1 MQKKYKK
8 LSEEIIHENHWWK
21 YKHDVYQCDDKQCSH
36 YYCETNGN
44 VIVVPVLDDGRIL
57 MIRQYRYLHDRHSV
71 EFPGGGIKIGET
83 SLQSAIR
90 ELREETGLQSTNFLK
105 VSEFEPDIGLVR
117 DTSHVFLAN
126 EISSQGDQQLDT
138 TEDIEIIL
146 RRPEEINEMVRRG
159 EFLNGQTLAAWTLV
173 RDMINVNKK

>member
-1 MQKKYKK
+1 
-8 LSEEIIHENHWWK
+8 
-21 YKHDVYQCDDKQCSH
+21 
-36 YYCETNGN
+36 
-44 VIVVPVLDDGRIL
+44 
-57 MIRQYRYLHDRHSV
+57 
-71 EFPGGGIKIGET
+71 
-83 SLQSAIR
+83 
-90 ELREETGLQSTNFLK
+90 
-105 VSEFEPDIGLVR
+105 
-117 DTSHVFLAN
+117 LAN